1 MKRIALILTC
11 FVAVAALTLQP
22 ADAEA
27 TLGIGSKAP
36 ALDIE
41 HYFDE
46 DDPRVKK
53 FESGNV
59 YVVEFWATWCGPCI
73 ASMPHLADLQTKF
86 RDNGVQIVSISDE
99 PVEEVQTTL
108 EREYPGTEK
117 TFAEVTAPYTLT
129 TDPDRSAHKAYME
142 AAGERGIP
150 TSFIVGKSGLIEWIG
165 HPAELDQPL
174 AAVVDG
180 SWDRQAYKEQRER
193 EEQFQ
198 EAIQQFAQLAGG
210 GKFEEAGKM
219 LNEQI
224 ADAKDEE
231 LKQRWM
237 MIRHQFNLMS
247 GQATED
253 DYAFYREQLA
263 DRKGNPQQVYQLAMN
278 FYGITQ
284 NGGKVGPLAGEAI
297 SALQQELGGVE
308 EQENK
313 VAILEAIARLHTIDN
328 NLDKAIAAQEKAVA
342 MSDSL
347 SRSQKRRMELF
358 LDELKSSAEGDAEA
372 AVKGNE

>member
-1 MKRIALILTC
+1 MASPVACHPRRPSPHPPIVPSHRSTSSLMKRIALILTC

-129 TDPDRSAHKAYME
+129 TDPDRSA
-142 AAGERGIP
+142 
-150 TSFIVGKSGLIEWIG
+150 
-165 HPAELDQPL
+165 
-174 AAVVDG
+174 
-180 SWDRQAYKEQRER
+180 
-193 EEQFQ
+193 
-198 EAIQQFAQLAGG
+198 
-210 GKFEEAGKM
+210 
-219 LNEQI
+219 
-224 ADAKDEE
+224 
-231 LKQRWM
+231 
-237 MIRHQFNLMS
+237 
-247 GQATED
+247 
-253 DYAFYREQLA
+253 
-263 DRKGNPQQVYQLAMN
+263 
-278 FYGITQ
+278 
-284 NGGKVGPLAGEAI
+284 
-297 SALQQELGGVE
+297 
-308 EQENK
+308 
-313 VAILEAIARLHTIDN
+313 
-328 NLDKAIAAQEKAVA
+328 
-342 MSDSL
+342 
-347 SRSQKRRMELF
+347 
-358 LDELKSSAEGDAEA
+358 
-372 AVKGNE
+372 